1 MNYFKFENAATKK
14 ILNGTEVHPDDTP
27 LGDGYPY
34 LKYAYEVKFT
44 TTGGEYGYD
53 TTPVFL
59 AKTCELP
66 RWTADTQV
74 VNAYNHKT
82 LVQTK
87 LTFEP
92 ITMTFYDQANDA
104 GDTMIWAWVQEQFDS
119 TDGSKAAK
127 FKPFEVEI
135 KMKNLSAPGAA
146 DKVYKLKN
154 AYIVDAQHDTLDYST
169 SDPVMWS
176 LTIRYEDL
184 EAPGFNGS
192 TPTAP
197 AHIKP
202 LPKPP
207 EPVKPASGKKTQTS
221 TFTPITKP
229 PKADAKVE
237 AQSAEPSKWV
247 QAGGTETGGGAATG
261 NPSMTSQSRRAR
273 ENQANQAP
281 RKEISWPSWVPFLGR
296 KTTDGNLT
304 NNTDGT
310 VKPVTSTTDY
320 NANTGT
326 DKTSSPTKPPVTS
339 PATANYLN
347 DKQKAIDRSGFN
359 PEYKKAYMEALR
371 KEPPASNSPTSI
383 QIAEHR
389 ASLKAKQVAPQYPGQ
404 VRTVDNGV
412 ITDKY
417 NANNREPHAP
427 PARVGNTNANANIND
442 KKGDAIVNKQTTL
455 ENNVRSAQSVND
467 QNAARTAYNQG
478 KLTPSQVAEYQKT
491 GKVTGIKGAPGYD
504 AKDKSDF

>member
-34 LKYAYEVKFT
+34 FKFAYEVKFIT
-44 TTGGEYGYD
+44 SGGEYGFD

-74 VNAYNHKT
+74 VNVYNHKT

-92 ITMTFYDQANDA
+92 ITMTLYDQTNDA
-104 GDTMIWAWVQEQFDS
+104 GDKMIWAWVQEQFDS
-119 TDGSKAAK
+119 TNGSKAAK

-135 KMKNLSAPGAA
+135 KMKNLSAPGAG

-154 AYIVDAQHDTLDYST
+154 AFIVDAQHDTLDYAS
-169 SDPVMWS
+169 SEPVMWS

-184 EAPGFNGS
+184 EAPGFTGP

-207 EPVKPASGKKTQTS
+207 APVKPAGGKKTQTS

-229 PKADAKVE
+229 PKKDAVKAQE
-237 AQSAEPSKWV
+237 APAEQPMYTDPM
-247 QAGGTETGGGAATG
+247 GTTDGAAIMSVAGT
-261 NPSMTSQSRRAR
+261 
-273 ENQANQAP
+273 AP

-296 KTTDGNLT
+296 KSTNGNIT

-310 VKPVTSTTDY
+310 VRPETSAPVY
-320 NANTGT
+320 NSNTGT
-326 DKTSSPTKPPVTS
+326 DKTTSPTRPPVS
-339 PATANYLN
+339 PATADFISRREKEISQDGGL
-347 DKQKAIDRSGFN
+347 N
-359 PEYKKAYMEALR
+359 PEYKKAYIEAL
-371 KEPPASNSPTSI
+371 KKNPPLTSSAQSQASAD
-383 QIAEHR
+383 QRARLIA
-389 ASLKAKQVAPQYPGQ
+389 LQTAPQYKSQ
-404 VRTVDNGV
+404 TRTVDNGV
-412 ITDKY
+412 IVDKL
-417 NANNREPHAP
+417 NANNREPYAP
-427 PARVGNTNANANIND
+427 PARVGNTNTNANVND
-442 KKGDAIVNKQTTL
+442 KKGDAIVNRQTTL

-467 QNAARTAYNQG
+467 QNAARQAYSQG

-491 GKVTGIKGAPGYD
+491 GKVTGIKGAPGHD